1 MGKYTNFPLTLTFQ
15 ISYKNL
21 KSYTK
26 QKYLYTFPKYQ
37 DYFFFFNMGND
48 SEFVMWKYPDSQK
61 TFNQPKTLDIFL
73 NQNYNSSGVTC
84 NAG

>member
-48 SEFVMWKYPDSQK
+48 SEFVM
-61 TFNQPKTLDIFL
+61 
-73 NQNYNSSGVTC
+73 
-84 NAG
+84 